1 MSNLSRNLSPYRLDP
16 FRAPPSL
23 RDALAASS
31 AGSCEHPP
39 GMREPKNPRIDGPA
53 STNIAISP
61 GGGRPGTN
69 LSLAFDIFDQKMQE
83 FEKDRM
89 RWLEAQLSPDRP
101 DGGAGNGPASVGS
114 PLRIV
119 SANALLSVSPS
130 TAQTQTGD
138 LITWTLT
145 VAGTSAY
152 YA

>member
-23 RDALAASS
+23 REALADSS
-31 AGSCEHPP
+31 AGSCTHPS
-39 GMREPKNPRIDGPA
+39 GAKEPKNPKLDGP
-53 STNIAISP
+53 SSVNISVAP
-61 GGGRPGTN
+61 GGRGSGPN
-69 LSLAFDIFDQKMQE
+69 LSLAFDLFDRRLQE
-83 FEKDRM
+83 FEKDRL

-101 DGGAGNGPASVGS
+101 DGGAGGGPAASGS
-114 PLRIV
+114 PLRIT

-130 TAQTQTGD
+130 TEQTQTGE
-138 LITWTLT
+138 LISWTLT